1 MFHLEECYEG
11 MWGYVQAVVDLIWRC
26 FCVVLSLCVPVNQLE
41 ISSPLAEFIVYE
53 LFDWLKSSVQ
63 DEFFWHYVANMSD
76 VVWATTSMCAD
87 ILYICEVFVLRE
99 GCFRQ
104 SQSTFHTLHAKNAFY
119 SLLFLL
125 NSFSWRFEKNRC

>member
-1 MFHLEECYEG
+1 MRI
-11 MWGYVQAVVDLIWRC
+11 WGYVHAVVDLIWHC
-26 FCVVLSLCVPVNQLE
+26 FCVVHSLCVPVNQLE
-41 ISSPLAEFIVYE
+41 FSSLLAEFIVYK

-99 GCFRQ
+99 VASGSHNRR
-104 SQSTFHTLHAKNAFY
+104 STHYMQLKSVFY

-125 NSFSWRFEKNRC
+125 YSFSWRFEKNKC